1 MYLCNYIRF
10 SVYSLHT
17 GSEKKHSYWAE
28 VVAPHVSLG
37 RCIVYV
43 DFVAD
48 VVPLAL
54 KLSEMF
60 GLKTGSYYGRGLSG
74 HDKNEVLQSWQSGV
88 IKVMVATTAF
98 GLGVN
103 QSDVETVVRIGV
115 PPTMEELVQEFGRVG
130 RDGRKA
136 KGK

>member
-1 MYLCNYIRF
+1 M
-10 SVYSLHT
+10 
-17 GSEKKHSYWAE
+17 
-28 VVAPHVSLG
+28 
-37 RCIVYV
+37 YV
-43 DFVAD
+43 DFVTD

-60 GLKTGSYYGRGLSG
+60 SLKTGSYYGRGLSG
-74 HDKNEVLQSWQSGV
+74 HNKDEVLKSWQSGV

-98 GLGVN
+98 GLGVD
-103 QSDVETVVRIGV
+103 QPDVETVVRIGV
-115 PPTMEELVQEFGRVG
+115 PPTMEELVQEFGRAG